1 MAGGLAASSRQ
12 LAALRLLRRRLVQ
25 AVPLM
30 LGVVVINFVLIHLAP
45 GSFLELMT
53 AENQV
58 SDPATVA
65 LLRKTYGMDDP
76 LWLQLA
82 KYVWALVHFDF
93 GFSYRQNMPV
103 LQAIT
108 IHLPATLLLM
118 VSSITL
124 AFAVGVAAGVVAS
137 MKVRTVW
144 DTLVSV
150 AAMFFFAAPSFWLGI
165 MMIVLFAVKLG
176 WMPVGGMA
184 TIGGLGGS
192 SGGLFGSI
200 IDILHH
206 LILPT
211 LALGLFYAAIYA
223 RVMRSSMLE
232 VAQLDFVRTA
242 RAKGLSRRQ
251 VTIGHVLRNA
261 LLPVVTVIGLEFA
274 FLIGGLVVT
283 EQVFNINGIGKLF
296 VDATARGDFNLI
308 QGLVLFIATI
318 FIFVNLIV
326 DLLYAWL
333 DPRIR
338 LS

>member
-1 MAGGLAASSRQ
+1 MTTVSSRQ
-12 LAALRLLRRRLVQ
+12 LAALRLLRRRLLQ

-58 SDPATVA
+58 SDPATVE
-65 LLRKTYGMDDP
+65 LLRKTYGLEDP
-76 LWLQLA
+76 TWLQLV
-82 KYVWALVHFDF
+82 KYIWALLHFDF

-103 LQAIT
+103 IQAIA
-108 IHLPATLLLM
+108 INLPATLLLM

-137 MKVRTVW
+137 MKVRTFW

-184 TIGGLGGS
+184 TIGGLGGAS
-192 SGGLFGSI
+192 SSLFGSI
-200 IDILHH
+200 VDILHH

-261 LLPVVTVIGLEFA
+261 LLPVVTILGVQMGTVLAGSVVIESVFSWPGVGSLLFDSVSSRNYPVV
-274 FLIGGLVVT
+274 LGIMVLGSLVVIAA
-283 EQVFNINGIGKLF
+283 NI
-296 VDATARGDFNLI
+296 A
-308 QGLVLFIATI
+308 
-318 FIFVNLIV
+318 V
-326 DLLYAWL
+326 DLVYMWL
-333 DPRIR
+333 DPRIEIR
-338 LS
+338 

>member
-1 MAGGLAASSRQ
+1 MTAISSRR
-12 LAALRLLRRRLVQ
+12 LAALRLLRRRLLQ

-30 LGVVVINFVLIHLAP
+30 LGVVVINFVLIHMAP

-58 SDPATVA
+58 SDPATVE
-65 LLRKTYGMDDP
+65 LLRKTYGLEDP
-76 LWLQLA
+76 TWLQLL
-82 KYVWALVHFDF
+82 KYIWALLHFDF

-103 LQAIT
+103 IQAIAVN
-108 IHLPATLLLM
+108 LPATLLLM
-118 VSSITL
+118 VSSIAL

-192 SGGLFGSI
+192 GSSLFGSI
-200 IDILHH
+200 VDVLHH

-261 LLPVVTVIGLEFA
+261 LLPVVTILGVQMGTVLAGSVVIESVFSWPGVGSLLFDSVSSRNYPVV
-274 FLIGGLVVT
+274 LGIMVLGSLVVIAA
-283 EQVFNINGIGKLF
+283 NI
-296 VDATARGDFNLI
+296 A
-308 QGLVLFIATI
+308 
-318 FIFVNLIV
+318 V
-326 DLLYAWL
+326 DLLYMWL
-333 DPRIR
+333 DPRIEIR
-338 LS
+338 

>member
-1 MAGGLAASSRQ
+1 MTAISSRR
-12 LAALRLLRRRLVQ
+12 LAALRLLRRRLLQ

-30 LGVVVINFVLIHLAP
+30 LGVVVINFVLIHMAP

-58 SDPATVA
+58 SDPATVE
-65 LLRKTYGMDDP
+65 LLRKTYGLEDP
-76 LWLQLA
+76 TWLQLL
-82 KYVWALVHFDF
+82 KYIWALLHFDF
-93 GFSYRQNMPV
+93 GFSYRQNTPV
-103 LQAIT
+103 IQAIAVN
-108 IHLPATLLLM
+108 LPATLLLM
-118 VSSITL
+118 VSSIAL

-192 SGGLFGSI
+192 GSSSSSLFGGI
-200 IDILHH
+200 VDVLHH

-261 LLPVVTVIGLEFA
+261 LLPVVTILGVQMGTVLAGSVVIESVFSWPGVGSLLFDSVSSRNYPVV
-274 FLIGGLVVT
+274 LGIMVLGSLVVIAA
-283 EQVFNINGIGKLF
+283 NI
-296 VDATARGDFNLI
+296 A
-308 QGLVLFIATI
+308 
-318 FIFVNLIV
+318 V
-326 DLLYAWL
+326 DLLYMWL
-333 DPRIR
+333 DPRIEIR
-338 LS
+338 

>member
-1 MAGGLAASSRQ
+1 MAGGLAVSSRQ

-58 SDPATVA
+58 SDPATVE

-82 KYVWALVHFDF
+82 KYVWALAHFDF

-118 VSSITL
+118 ISSITL

-137 MKVRTVW
+137 MKVRTAW
-144 DTLVSV
+144 DTIVSV
-150 AAMFFFAAPSFWLGI
+150 IAMFFFAAPSFWLGI

-176 WMPVGGMA
+176 WMPVGGMI
-184 TIGGLGGS
+184 TIGG
-192 SGGLFGSI
+192 SGGGV

-232 VAQLDFVRTA
+232 VSQLDFVRTA

-251 VTIGHVLRNA
+251 VTIAHVLRNA
-261 LLPVVTVIGLEFA
+261 LLPVVTILGVQMGTVLAGSVVIESVFSWPGVGSLLFDSVSSRNYPVV
-274 FLIGGLVVT
+274 LGIMVLGSLVVIT
-283 EQVFNINGIGKLF
+283 ANI
-296 VDATARGDFNLI
+296 LI
-308 QGLVLFIATI
+308 
-318 FIFVNLIV
+318 
-326 DLLYAWL
+326 DLLYMWL
-333 DPRIR
+333 DPRIEIR
-338 LS
+338 